1 MARTTIA
8 PSTFDE
14 LQELEFEMESQ
25 GRTSKAKAL
34 REAMLALARPARGW
48 ITTGQAA
55 ERLGITIPTVKAW
68 ISRGALI
75 GRQVG
80 DRWWVSTES
89 VEDVL
94 SFGRGVAELEED
106 GLSAEDEVREVT
118 GKIRHQ
124 MGAEKRASIARE

>member
-1 MARTTIA
+1 MARTAIA

-14 LQELEFEMESQ
+14 LQELEGEMESQ

-80 DRWWVSTES
+80 
-89 VEDVL
+89 
-94 SFGRGVAELEED
+94 GR
-106 GLSAEDEVREVT
+106 
-118 GKIRHQ
+118 
-124 MGAEKRASIARE
+124 

>member
-14 LQELEFEMESQ
+14 LQELEDEMESQ
-25 GRTSKAKAL
+25 GRSSMAKAL

-94 SFGRGVAELEED
+94 SFGRGVADLEEN
-106 GLSAEDEVREVT
+106 GLPAEDDVHGVT
-118 GKIRHQ
+118 GKIRHR
-124 MGAEKRASIARE
+124 MGAEKRAHLARE